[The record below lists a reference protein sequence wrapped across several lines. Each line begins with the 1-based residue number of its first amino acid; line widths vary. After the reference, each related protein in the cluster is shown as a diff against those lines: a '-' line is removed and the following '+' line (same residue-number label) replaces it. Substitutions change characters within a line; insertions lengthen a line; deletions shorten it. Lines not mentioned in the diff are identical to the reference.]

1 VSWRAALPTLP
12 KRGLWVLAQG
22 DGEPMNYERLLEGI
36 NAL

>member
-1 VSWRAALPTLP
+1 
-12 KRGLWVLAQG
+12 LWVLAQG